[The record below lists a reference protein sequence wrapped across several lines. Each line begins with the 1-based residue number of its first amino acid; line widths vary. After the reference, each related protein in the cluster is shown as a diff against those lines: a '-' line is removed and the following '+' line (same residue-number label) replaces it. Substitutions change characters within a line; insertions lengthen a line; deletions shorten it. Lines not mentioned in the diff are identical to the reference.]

1 MGKGFS
7 TLFSTFWL
15 KLPNDCDSGL
25 WSVRDCGW
33 IYSKINDELLLLFL
47 KAFSQVLLLLFYIAP
62 TERNFTSK
70 HSNLRSDKWK
80 IFNLHS
86 TRYRN
91 GVHGEEDFPR
101 ECQGCHAETLIN
113 RIHVKVIKMWIK
125 KSFACPRIWAH
136 LNPARP
142 KHLSFQI
149 ISKIFLIQ
157 YS

>member
-1 MGKGFS
+1 MFGCHQKKNHKSFNYITSYDYLCFKRIQACIHFSFLQKKKKKNRSAKQERKRVDSRAGQWARIDVNNPPIIDLMGKGFS

-70 HSNLRSDKWK
+70 HSNLRSDK
-80 IFNLHS
+80 
-86 TRYRN
+86 
-91 GVHGEEDFPR
+91 
-101 ECQGCHAETLIN
+101 
-113 RIHVKVIKMWIK
+113 
-125 KSFACPRIWAH
+125 
-136 LNPARP
+136 
-142 KHLSFQI
+142 
-149 ISKIFLIQ
+149 
-157 YS
+157 